1 VTNPTLPRL
10 LALAPKALEGIGVVA
25 AACRASALGII
36 DFCPNPGGDTNEVF
50 VRLSRLTANPFGV
63 RVRTGQ
69 VLDGSWFPRQ
79 TIEPSVVWIPVGC
92 DDDGQFDAAVQVIR
106 EAGRSAIGEVTTRD
120 EAMRARAAGVSGLI
134 VAGHEA
140 GGWGGAESSFVLL
153 QSALAASRLPVWV
166 RGGIG
171 PKVAAGCVASGAA
184 GVVLDGALLLA
195 RESPLDRKWQERIA
209 RWDGSETTV
218 LGSALGAKLRVFAL
232 PGSGALARLRKAAE
246 DGGAGWESAVE
257 REVGWRDGQ
266 CLPVGQDA
274 ALAGDLARKFVTV
287 GGIVQAVDR
296 AITEGILAARAA
308 RPLDESSPLAL
319 AHGTR
324 YPILQ
329 GPMTRVSDVPAFAEA
344 VARDGGL
351 PFLALALLRQHEVRT
366 LLRDAANLLAGRPW
380 GVGILG
386 FVPPELRA
394 EQLAV
399 VREFRPPFALIAGGR
414 PDQAVSLEREGIATY
429 LHVASPGLLDQYLR
443 DGCRRF
449 VLEGRE
455 CGGHV
460 GPRSSFV
467 LWEQSTNVL
476 AEAIDRGIPAD
487 QVNLVFAGGIHDAR
501 SAALV
506 AALTGPLAARGVKIG
521 ILVGT
526 AYLFT
531 CEAVTTGAIVQRF
544 QDEVVRCQETVL
556 LESGPGHQVR
566 VSRTPFVTRFEE
578 ERKRLV
584 AEGRSTEEIR
594 EALEGLNVG
603 RLRVATKGMDRS
615 QGAGSALVGVSDE
628 YQKTHGLYMLGQVAA
643 LRHQTT
649 TVAQLHHDLCAGSTE
664 FLERDLAGIGIPSGV
679 LDEPARPSDIAI
691 IGMAAVLPGAANVR
705 RFWSNTLVG
714 FDAITEVPPDRW
726 DWRLY
731 YDADPKAPDK
741 IISKWGGFLPDI
753 TFDPLR
759 YGMPPSSLPSI
770 EPAQLLALEVVRNA
784 LADAGYAERP
794 FPREQTSVVLGM
806 GGGAAQLAMGY
817 AFRSYLPMLDTVI
830 PAGGAKAIESCQGLL
845 PEWTE
850 DSFPGFLLNVTA
862 GRIANR
868 FNLGGSN
875 YTVDAACGSS
885 LAAAALA
892 VRELE
897 TGVSDLVILGGVDT
911 VQNPFTYL
919 AFSKTQAFSPRGRCR
934 PFDASADGIVIS
946 EGVAA
951 LVLKRL
957 ADAERDGDRIYAV
970 IKGVGA
976 SSDGRGHG
984 LTAPGVEGQSRALE
998 RAYAKAGVSPAT
1010 VGYVEAHGTGTAL
1023 GDVVEV
1029 EALGRLFREAGVHDR
1044 ECVLGSVKSLIG
1056 HTKCAAGLAGLI
1068 NASLA
1073 LYHNVLPPTIGIE
1086 TPNPKLDQPDGPFRL
1101 CTQAQPWLHCEPD
1114 RPRRAG
1120 VSAFGFGGTNF
1131 HAVLEAYE
1139 GNVVSETDSP
1149 LRDWPLELL
1158 VWQAEEPGQLVEQLD
1173 QLAQALDSGAR
1184 PLLGDLS
1191 HTMIQARATVLAK
1204 SGAVG
1209 IPTLVILAGSHEDL
1223 RDKLKLSRTAIAEG
1237 RASLDDPRG
1246 VFFAAQPAWSGQP
1259 LAFIFPGQGAQSPG
1273 MLREPALAFP
1283 EVRKAFE
1290 EFDRVL
1296 FAKRSQPLGPI
1307 IFPPPAFDEE
1317 AREQCRRALM
1327 QTDVAQPAVG
1337 AACVGM
1343 LRLLRNLGC
1352 EPDLVAGHSYG
1363 ELVALHAAGVL
1374 SAPALAELSLARG
1387 RFMQEAGHGASGAM
1401 AALLAGPDDV
1411 EKLIRDVPD
1420 ARVANWNGPKQTVIA
1435 GPTAA
1440 VKQAIDLAAARG
1452 ISARLLPVSCAFHT
1466 PLVAEAREP
1475 LSRLARQ
1482 LLSHPPDRP
1491 VYSNLDAAPHP
1502 EDTATIATRLGD
1514 HLARPVRFAG
1524 MIDAMHRDGARVF
1537 VEVGP
1542 GSILTPLIASVLRDR
1557 PHLAVSSDSS
1567 GSSGLPAWLRC
1578 IARLVVA
1585 GLPLRL
1591 ERLTTGRSLSML
1603 DLRNLPPGE
1612 GGETMTPSTW
1622 LVNGSRARPYND
1634 PEPKRLGMA
1643 MGPSL
1648 PQPRAES
1655 SPVDLPAVVTRTP
1668 GTTRSSHLHPNAN
1681 SNRRSASVSPGERS
1695 NGSAKA
1701 FPLSSPKR
1709 NDKPDSQTI
1718 MKPSSASTPQS
1729 ERVIETF
1736 QQTMQMFL
1744 DVQKST
1750 MLAYLAGQ
1758 GTGTTQ
1764 ETPVIR
1770 TEIQNHAFSDA
1781 PHSAGASPSQ
1791 DTTITGASAER
1802 REPPRDHEVDVAV
1815 PHLTLSNGTA
1825 EARYGNPVEAAASSG
1840 NAAPDRATITT
1851 RLLETVRDRT
1861 GYPIETLGL
1870 ELDMEA
1876 DLGIDSI
1883 KRVEILGKLRDEF
1896 PGLKSLSESAETMDG
1911 LTQARTLGAIV
1922 DRMVTAGGAPGEGQG
1937 PPPKGRVSKGRDGG
1951 RRPFSQQ
1958 SVKQADGSK
1967 SAFKP
1972 CDIVVANGNGR
1983 HESSTLRRLL
1993 QLVEAPLPHH
2003 RFGLMPGGRVL
2014 ITDDGRGVA
2023 GNLANCLD
2031 AAGIPVDRIG
2041 GLEESVD
2048 WTSPSAI
2055 DSVLDR
2061 IRSRGHLAGI
2071 VHTLPL
2077 RQARSGQPKEFDWDG
2092 RVGEEVKGLFLLA
2105 KATAAD
2111 LEKAARLG
2119 GSCLVAATALGGRFA
2134 SAGSTSLEFFPGHG
2148 GIAGLVK
2155 TLAREWPSV
2164 RCRVVDFAVEDSTE
2178 TIAGRLADEM
2188 FVSDGWAEVGYDR
2201 GRRIRLRTIES
2212 PTRHT
2217 TSVLEL
2223 KPGEPVVISGGAR
2236 GITALVA
2243 TELARTWRPTL
2254 LILGTT
2260 PLPEERESNDTTG
2273 LNGEAEIKAALH
2285 ARLRREG
2292 RPGSPADIEKVYQAL
2307 RRAREVRENLEI
2319 LREAGA
2325 AVAYSAADVRDPR
2338 ALARVM
2344 EEWRGRYGDPVG
2356 LIHGAGLIKDKLIRH
2371 KTLESFDR
2379 VLGTKLD
2386 GALNLIRLV
2395 RPDTLKFTALF
2406 SSIAG
2411 RFGNVGQSDYAAANE
2426 ILNKLAHWLDR
2437 RWPGRVLSVIWGP
2450 WSGVGMVS
2458 QLESH
2463 LGRQGLGMISPE
2475 VGRSLLIDELRYG
2488 RKGDVEVIY
2497 TGELGT
2503 LEEPIACETAAA
2515 TAVARSGE
2523 KAWRPS
2529 HDQSPPS

>member
-10 LALAPKALEGIGVVA
+10 LALAPKGLEGIGVVA

-36 DFCPNPGGDTNEVF
+36 DCCPHPDGDLNEGF
-50 VRLSRLTANPFGV
+50 GRLSRLTANPFGV
-63 RVRTGQ
+63 RVLAAQ
-69 VLDGSWFPRQ
+69 VLDGSWLPRQ
-79 TIEPSVVWIPVGC
+79 SLEPSVVWIPVGG
-92 DDDGQFDAAVQVIR
+92 DDNGQFDAAVRMVR
-106 EAGRSAIGEVTTRD
+106 EAGRSAIAEVTTHD
-120 EAMRARAAGVSGLI
+120 DALRASTAGVSGLI

-140 GGWGGAESSFVLL
+140 GGWGGAESCFVLL
-153 QSALAASRLPVWV
+153 QKVLAASDLPVWV

-171 PKVAAGCVASGAA
+171 PTVAAGCVAAGAA
-184 GVVLDGALLLA
+184 GVVLDGALWLA
-195 RESPLDRKWQERIA
+195 RESPLDLAWRERIS

-218 LGSALGAKLRVFAL
+218 IGPALGTKLRVFAL
-232 PGSGALARLRKAAE
+232 PGSGALARLRQKAD
-246 DGGAGWESAVE
+246 DGGEAWESALD

-274 ALAGDLARKFVTV
+274 ALAADLARKFVTV

-296 AITEGILAARAA
+296 AITAGILAARAA
-308 RPLDESSPLAL
+308 RPLDQSSPLAL

-329 GPMTRVSDVPAFAEA
+329 GPMTRVSDVPPFAEA

-351 PFLALALLRQHEVRT
+351 PFLALALLRAPEVRA
-366 LLRDAANLLAGRPW
+366 LLRDAANLLSGRPW

-399 VREFRPPFALIAGGR
+399 VQEFRPPFALIAGGR
-414 PDQAVSLEREGIATY
+414 PDQAVSLERQGTATY
-429 LHVASPGLLDQYLR
+429 LHVPSPGLLDQYLR

-467 LWEQSTNVL
+467 LWEQSTNVV
-476 AEAIDRGIPAD
+476 AEAIDRGLAAD

-506 AALTGPLAARGVKIG
+506 AALAGPLAARGVKIG

-531 CEAVTTGAIVQRF
+531 REAVTSGAIVPRF
-544 QDEVVRCQETVL
+544 QDEVLRCAETVL

-578 ERKRLV
+578 ERKRLA

-594 EALEGLNVG
+594 QALEDLNVG
-603 RLRVATKGMDRS
+603 RLRVATKGIDRGP
-615 QGAGSALVGVSDE
+615 GAEAPLVAVSAE
-628 YQKTHGLYMLGQVAA
+628 YQETHGLYMLGQVAA
-643 LRHQTT
+643 LRNQAT
-649 TVAQLHHDLCAGSTE
+649 TVAQLHRDLCVGGTE
-664 FLERDLAGIGIPSGV
+664 FLERDLAGIGTPTAV

-691 IGMAAVLPGAANVR
+691 IGMAAVLPGAANVK
-705 RFWSNTLVG
+705 RFWSNTLSG

-731 YDADPKAPDK
+731 YDSDPKAPDK
-741 IISKWGGFLPDI
+741 IVSKWGGFLPDI
-753 TFDPLR
+753 PFDPLR

-784 LADAGYAERP
+784 LADAGYGERP
-794 FPREQTSVVLGM
+794 FPREQTAVVLGM

-830 PAGGAKAIESCQGLL
+830 PAGGAQAIESCQGLL

-897 TGVSDLVILGGVDT
+897 TGVADLVILGGVDT

-934 PFDASADGIVIS
+934 PFDAGADGIVIS

-976 SSDGRGHG
+976 SSDGRARG

-998 RAYAKAGVSPAT
+998 RAYKKAGVSPAT
-1010 VGYVEAHGTGTAL
+1010 IGYVEAHGTGTAL

-1029 EALGRLFREAGVHDR
+1029 EALGRLFGEAGVHDR
-1044 ECVLGSVKSLIG
+1044 QCVVGSVKSLIG
-1056 HTKCAAGLAGLI
+1056 HAKCAAGLAGLI

-1086 TPNPKLDQPDGPFRL
+1086 TPNSKLDQPDGPFRL
-1101 CTQAQPWLHCEPD
+1101 CTQAQPWLHGQPD

-1139 GNVVSETDSP
+1139 GNLAAQADSP
-1149 LRDWPLELL
+1149 LNDWPLELL
-1158 VWQAEEPGQLVEQLD
+1158 VWQAEGLGQLLEHLD
-1173 QLAQALDSGAR
+1173 QLARALDSGAR
-1184 PLLGDLS
+1184 PLLGNLS
-1191 HTMIQARATVLAK
+1191 QTLIQARTTALAR

-1209 IPTLVILAGSHEDL
+1209 QPTLVILAGSHDDL
-1223 RDKLKLSRTAIAEG
+1223 RDKLKLSRAAIAEG
-1237 RASLDDPRG
+1237 RASVDDPRG
-1246 VFFAAQPAWSGQP
+1246 VFFAAQPAWSGEP
-1259 LAFIFPGQGAQSPG
+1259 VAFLFPGQGAQSPG
-1273 MLREPALAFP
+1273 MLRELALAFP
-1283 EVRKAFE
+1283 VVREAFE
-1290 EFDRVL
+1290 EFDQVL
-1296 FAKRSQPLGPI
+1296 FAKRSQRLGPI
-1307 IFPPPAFDEE
+1307 VFPPPAFDEE
-1317 AREQCRRALM
+1317 ARERYRLALM

-1374 SAPALAELSLARG
+1374 STSALAELSLARG

-1401 AALLAGPDDV
+1401 AALLAGPDDAD
-1411 EKLIRDVPD
+1411 KLIRDVAD

-1435 GPTAA
+1435 GPTSA
-1440 VKQAIDLAAARG
+1440 VKQAIDLAVARG

-1502 EDTATIATRLGD
+1502 EDTAAIAARLGD
-1514 HLARPVRFAG
+1514 HLAGPVRFAG

-1542 GSILTPLIASVLRDR
+1542 GSILTPLVESVLRDR

-1567 GSSGLPAWLRC
+1567 GSPGLPAWLRC

-1585 GLPLRL
+1585 GLPVRL
-1591 ERLTTGRSLSML
+1591 ERLTTGRALNL
-1603 DLRNLPPGE
+1603 LELGNLPPGE
-1612 GGETMTPSTW
+1612 GGEAITPSTW

-1643 MGPSL
+1643 MGPSPVHSNASL
-1648 PQPRAES
+1648 NLSLNS
-1655 SPVDLPAVVTRTP
+1655 SPRLTNHSPAEPSEGPVT
-1668 GTTRSSHLHPNAN
+1668 
-1681 SNRRSASVSPGERS
+1681 
-1695 NGSAKA
+1695 A
-1701 FPLSSPKR
+1701 FPHSSPER
-1709 NDKPDSQTI
+1709 NGKPDSQTN
-1718 MKPSSASTPQS
+1718 MKPSSTPGPRS
-1729 ERVIETF
+1729 ERVIAEF
-1736 QQTMQMFL
+1736 QQTMRMFL

-1750 MLAYLAGQ
+1750 MLAYLAGR
-1758 GTGTTQ
+1758 GPATTP
-1764 ETPVIR
+1764 ETPVVR
-1770 TEIQNHAFSDA
+1770 TAFEDRA
-1781 PHSAGASPSQ
+1781 NGASPSH
-1791 DTTITGASAER
+1791 GSAAER
-1802 REPPRDHEVDVAV
+1802 REPARDQEVVVAV
-1815 PHLTLSNGTA
+1815 PDLTLGHGTA
-1825 EARYGNPVEAAASSG
+1825 PARDEDPVEAAASSG
-1840 NAAPDRATITT
+1840 VAAPDRGTITT

-1896 PGLKSLSESAETMDG
+1896 PSLKGLAESAETMDA

-1922 DRMVTAGGAPGEGQG
+1922 DRMVTARG
-1937 PPPKGRVSKGRDGG
+1937 
-1951 RRPFSQQ
+1951 
-1958 SVKQADGSK
+1958 ADGSK
-1967 SAFKP
+1967 SAP
-1972 CDIVVANGNGR
+1972 RPGGIVVADGDGR
-1983 HESSTLRRLL
+1983 HESSTLRRLIEV
-1993 QLVEAPLPHH
+1993 VEAPLPDP
-2003 RFGLMPGGRVL
+2003 RFGLMPGGRVA
-2014 ITDDGRGVA
+2014 IADDGRGVA
-2023 GNLANCLD
+2023 GNLADCLE
-2031 AAGIPVDRIG
+2031 AAGVAVDRIG
-2041 GLEESVD
+2041 GLEGSVD

-2055 DSVLDR
+2055 EAVLDR
-2061 IRSRGHLAGI
+2061 IRSRGPLAGL
-2071 VHTLPL
+2071 VHALPL
-2077 RQARSGQPKEFDWDG
+2077 RLIRSGQPNELDWDR

-2105 KATAAD
+2105 KAMAAD
-2111 LEKAARLG
+2111 LEKAARFG

-2134 SAGSTSLEFFPGHG
+2134 SAGSTRLEFFPGHG

-2164 RCRVVDFAVEDSTE
+2164 RCRVVDFTVEEPAD

-2188 FVSDGWAEVGYDR
+2188 FVNDGWAEVGYDR
-2201 GRRIRLRTIES
+2201 GRRIRLRTIEG

-2217 TSVLEL
+2217 TSALEL

-2260 PLPEERESNDTTG
+2260 PLPEERESDDTAA

-2292 RPGSPADIEKVYQAL
+2292 RPGSPADIEKVYQSL
-2307 RRAREVRENLEI
+2307 RRAREVRENLEV

-2325 AVAYSAADVRDPR
+2325 TAAYSAADVRDPR

-2344 EEWRGRYGDPVG
+2344 ADWRGRYGDPVG

-2395 RPDTLKFTALF
+2395 RPDSLKFTALF

-2426 ILNKLAHWLDR
+2426 VLNKLAHWLDL
-2437 RWPGRVLSVIWGP
+2437 RWPGRVLSVVWGP

-2463 LGRQGLGMISPE
+2463 LGRQGLGMIAPE

-2503 LEEPIACETAAA
+2503 LEQPLACETAAECLE
-2515 TAVARSGE
+2515 AVS
-2523 KAWRPS
+2523 
-2529 HDQSPPS
+2529 